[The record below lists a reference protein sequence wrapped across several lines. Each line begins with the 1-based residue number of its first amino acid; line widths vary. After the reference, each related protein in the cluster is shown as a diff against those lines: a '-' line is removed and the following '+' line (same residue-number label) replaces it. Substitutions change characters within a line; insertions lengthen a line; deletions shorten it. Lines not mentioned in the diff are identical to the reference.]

1 MQNTTEEAIFPSLQ
15 QQQQQ
20 QQFISYLY
28 TYKV

>member
-20 QQFISYLY
+20 QFISYLY